1 MTTSDQ
7 NGQGP
12 LTRKQLREIR
22 LTGSTPVITEDEAA
36 AAPATVREPE
46 PVADS
51 PVEKPAETKTRETKA
66 AETKPAETKA
76 AEKKPAEAKAAPA
89 QKPAPAP
96 GTPVA
101 PAPTPIASEAAPSAS
116 EAAPSASSVA
126 PLTRRQARDQERV
139 RTASVPVVEPE
150 ATAPVTPAAPT
161 PAEPAPAPR
170 AQPPVGQSPIVS
182 AVPGFSA
189 PDAATDDVDDDVD
202 DSEVTIAPVS
212 AVGASA
218 SVGESPLA
226 AADATQARED
236 ELSKDDE
243 PQSDLDDVDAVLG
256 LDQESEVSETDDVL
270 ADVGDDDEVVAPD
283 ERPTVNPAF
292 GASVIDEARK
302 PFAPSFDDLLSVGDS
317 SGSQHTSP
325 SALIF
330 TPSPGEGSLSGP
342 VASTGEILVTGS
354 YELPR
359 GIGSQGHAH
368 GVADGKDV
376 DAVLIDGELPPASS
390 PTPIAASSAVS
401 TIKPA
406 GEVIRPPAPE
416 KGNRLM
422 LILAIVAGGLAL
434 ALGVALVVAFTTNV
448 F

>member
-7 NGQGP
+7 HGQGP

-22 LTGSTPVITEDEAA
+22 LTGSTPVITDEEAA
-36 AAPATVREPE
+36 AA
-46 PVADS
+46 S
-51 PVEKPAETKTRETKA
+51 
-66 AETKPAETKA
+66 
-76 AEKKPAEAKAAPA
+76 
-89 QKPAPAP
+89 APAP
-96 GTPVA
+96 EPAAAVEEPAAQEPAAQEPAAQEPAVEEPAAQEPARAPEAPVGAEPAPVAEEAVA
-101 PAPTPIASEAAPSAS
+101 PASTA
-116 EAAPSASSVA
+116 A

-139 RTASVPVVEPE
+139 RTASVPVVEPQD
-150 ATAPVTPAAPT
+150 AAPLAPVEPPTPAAQ
-161 PAEPAPAPR
+161 APAPVEQ
-170 AQPPVGQSPIVS
+170 APVDQAPVEQAPIVS
-182 AVPGFSA
+182 AVPDLSA
-189 PDAATDDVDDDVD
+189 PAAPSVDDID
-202 DSEVTIAPVS
+202 DDIDDDDAEVAIAPVS
-212 AVGASA
+212 AAGASA
-218 SVGESPLA
+218 SVGEVPIDTA
-226 AADATQARED
+226 AEGPRADV
-236 ELSKDDE
+236 
-243 PQSDLDDVDAVLG
+243 DDVDVVLG
-256 LDQESEVSETDDVL
+256 LDQEPAPSETDDVL
-270 ADVGDDDEVVAPD
+270 ADVGDDDDEVIAAD

-292 GASVIDEARK
+292 GASVIDKAQK
-302 PFAPSFDDLLSVGDS
+302 PFAPSFDELLSVGDS

-416 KGNRLM
+416 KGNKLM

-434 ALGVALVVAFTTNV
+434 ALGVVLVVAFTTNV

>member
-7 NGQGP
+7 HGQGP

-22 LTGSTPVITEDEAA
+22 LTGSTPVITDEEAA
-36 AAPATVREPE
+36 AAPAQTREPDA
-46 PVADS
+46 V
-51 PVEKPAETKTRETKA
+51 VEKPAVE
-66 AETKPAETKA
+66 KPA
-76 AEKKPAEAKAAPA
+76 A
-89 QKPAPAP
+89 QKPAAQRPAAQKPAEQKPAP
-96 GTPVA
+96 VAEAPVA
-101 PAPTPIASEAAPSAS
+101 AKPAPVAEEAAAPASA
-116 EAAPSASSVA
+116 AA

-150 ATAPVTPAAPT
+150 DATPLAPVEPPAQ
-161 PAEPAPAPR
+161 EPEPQE
-170 AQPPVGQSPIVS
+170 QPPADQTPIVS
-182 AVPGFSA
+182 AVPEFSA
-189 PDAATDDVDDDVD
+189 PAAPAVSTDDDIDEDDA
-202 DSEVTIAPVS
+202 EVAITPVS
-212 AVGASA
+212 AAGASA
-218 SVGESPLA
+218 SVGEMPLDA
-226 AADATQARED
+226 AAE
-236 ELSKDDE
+236 E
-243 PQSDLDDVDAVLG
+243 PQEDVDDVDAVLG
-256 LDQESEVSETDDVL
+256 LDQEPALSDTDDVL
-270 ADVGDDDEVVAPD
+270 ADVGDDDEVIAPD

-292 GASVIDEARK
+292 GASVIDKTQK
-302 PFAPSFDDLLSVGDS
+302 PFAPSFDELLTVGDS

-416 KGNRLM
+416 KGNKLM

-434 ALGVALVVAFTTNV
+434 ALGVVLVVAFTTNV